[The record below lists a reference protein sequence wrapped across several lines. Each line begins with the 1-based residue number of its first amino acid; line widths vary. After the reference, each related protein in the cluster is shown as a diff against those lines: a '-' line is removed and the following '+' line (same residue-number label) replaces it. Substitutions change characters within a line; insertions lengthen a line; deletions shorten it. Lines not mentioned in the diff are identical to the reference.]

1 MSIKL
6 LDDYGNELTNSPF
19 EIAFKFEFVY
29 VLPNQEIQ
37 EEEKKDD
44 DNIDLNKFEHYDGN
58 VKIKSIGGFA
68 I

>member
-1 MSIKL
+1 MIE
-6 LDDYGNELTNSPF
+6 DDYDLTL
-19 EIAFKFEFVY
+19 KFEY
-29 VLPNQEIQ
+29 VFLPQDPEIV

-44 DNIDLNKFEHYDGN
+44 DEIDLSKFEHYDGN